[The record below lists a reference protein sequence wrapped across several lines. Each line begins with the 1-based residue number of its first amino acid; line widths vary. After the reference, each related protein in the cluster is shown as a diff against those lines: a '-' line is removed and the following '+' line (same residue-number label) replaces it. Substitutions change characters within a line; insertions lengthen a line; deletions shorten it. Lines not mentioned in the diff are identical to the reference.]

1 MKRYET
7 ELSVFN
13 NGVYE
18 KLEWRLVYGDL
29 IGAQIY
35 SYQFSGG
42 NVVFYDTRMVLDD
55 YFEQIEIEIF
65 FFGKMD
71 NIC

>member
-29 IGAQIY
+29 IGA
-35 SYQFSGG
+35 
-42 NVVFYDTRMVLDD
+42 
-55 YFEQIEIEIF
+55 
-65 FFGKMD
+65 
-71 NIC
+71 